1 MPAVGGAGIDLTP
14 EWLKHF
20 AIQRFGT
27 YDMQVLLGTL
37 AAGVTVLAV
46 LIGLAARRR
55 MTFGLAGMTGFAVLG
70 VAAAVTRPDAGVTD
84 ALPALA
90 GEPVPPR

>member
-1 MPAVGGAGIDLTP
+1 M
-14 EWLKHF
+14 
-20 AIQRFGT
+20 
-27 YDMQVLLGTL
+27 
-37 AAGVTVLAV
+37 LAV